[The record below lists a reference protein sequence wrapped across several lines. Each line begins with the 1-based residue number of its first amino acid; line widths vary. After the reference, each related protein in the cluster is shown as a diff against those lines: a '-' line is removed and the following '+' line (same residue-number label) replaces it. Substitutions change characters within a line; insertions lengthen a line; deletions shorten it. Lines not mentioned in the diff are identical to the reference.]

1 MDMRIK
7 ALNRFLALATAAS
20 VLGTTLHAANVTGR
34 VILEGTPPPEIV
46 VDLSPDPRCAALHTE
61 PLTTRHYVVGA
72 DRGLA
77 NVFVY
82 IREGVPAGDYPMPSD
97 VPLLDQVDCE
107 YVPYVLGVRVG
118 QTFQVKNSDPTL
130 HNVHATPDRRTGN
143 RGFNFA
149 QPFKGLVSER
159 RFTAP
164 EVAIRFK
171 CDVHPWMFAYVA
183 VVDHPFFSVT
193 DESGR
198 FEIKGLPDGKYT
210 IEAWHVRS
218 HRGGTG
224 LTREIEVKGDTVV
237 DFTIQVP

>member
-1 MDMRIK
+1 MRIK
-7 ALNRFLALATAAS
+7 ALNRIFLLWVVAGALGTGLQAAS
-20 VLGTTLHAANVTGR
+20 VTGR
-34 VILEGTPPPEIV
+34 VVLEGTPPPEIV
-46 VDLSPDPRCAALHTE
+46 VDLSPDARCAALHTE
-61 PLTTRHYVVGA
+61 PLTTRHYVVGE
-72 DRGLA
+72 DQGLA

-82 IREGVPAGDYPMPSD
+82 IREGVPEADYPIPSE

-107 YVPYVLGVRVG
+107 YVPYVMGVRAG
-118 QTFQVKNSDPTL
+118 QTFQVRNSDPTM
-130 HNVHATPDRRTGN
+130 HNVHSTPDRRTGN

-159 RFTAP
+159 KFTAP

-183 VVDHPFFSVT
+183 VVDHPFFAVT

-198 FEIKGLPDGKYT
+198 FEIKDLPDGNYT

-224 LTREIEVKGDTVV
+224 LTQEIEVKGETTV
-237 DFTIQVP
+237 DFEVAVRQ

>member
-1 MDMRIK
+1 MRIK
-7 ALNRFLALATAAS
+7 ALNKIFLLWVVVGALASGLQAAS
-20 VLGTTLHAANVTGR
+20 VTGR
-34 VILEGTPPPEIV
+34 VVLEGTPPPEIV

-61 PLTTRHYVVGA
+61 PLTTRHYVVGE
-72 DRGLA
+72 DQGLA

-82 IREGVPAGDYPMPSD
+82 IREGVPERDYPIPSEM
-97 VPLLDQVDCE
+97 PLLDQVDCE
-107 YVPYVLGVRVG
+107 YVPYVMGVRAG
-118 QTFQVKNSDPTL
+118 QTFQVRNSDPTM
-130 HNVHATPDRRTGN
+130 HNVHSTPDRRTGN

-183 VVDHPFFSVT
+183 VVDHPFFAVT

-198 FEIKGLPDGKYT
+198 FEITDLPDGKYT

-224 LTREIEVKGDTVV
+224 LTQEIEVKGDTTV
-237 DFTIQVP
+237 DFAVAVRQ

>member
-1 MDMRIK
+1 MTIK
-7 ALNRFLALATAAS
+7 ALNRIFLLWVVAGG
-20 VLGTTLHAANVTGR
+20 LGYGLHAASVTGR
-34 VILEGTPPPEIV
+34 VVLEGTPPPEIV

-61 PLTTRHYVVGA
+61 PLTTRHYVVGE
-72 DRGLA
+72 DQGLA

-82 IREGVPAGDYPMPSD
+82 IREGVPERDYPIPSEM
-97 VPLLDQVDCE
+97 PLLDQVDCE
-107 YVPYVLGVRVG
+107 YVPYVMGVRAG
-118 QTFQVKNSDPTL
+118 QTFQVRNSDPTM
-130 HNVHATPDRRTGN
+130 HNVHSTPDRRTGN

-183 VVDHPFFSVT
+183 VVDHPFFAVT

-198 FEIKGLPDGKYT
+198 FEIKDLPDGKYT

-218 HRGGTG
+218 HRGGAGMTQ
-224 LTREIEVKGDTVV
+224 EIQVKGDTTV
-237 DFTIQVP
+237 DFAVAVRQ